1 MEAVPAPL
9 GSPWTH
15 AENGGVRRY
24 GIACGLLMLT
34 SRYAGRTTL
43 SWPSSLVNPECTREG
58 REAGNCGD
66 TERNTIACKGVHG
79 RAVDDL
85 PGPED
90 IEHHT
95 HYCGHDGSPEVADA
109 VYCPAH
115 RSAHLVGVS
124 LTPDGE
130 RE

>member
-1 MEAVPAPL
+1 VNQSA
-9 GSPWTH
+9 
-15 AENGGVRRY
+15 RR
-24 GIACGLLMLT
+24 A
-34 SRYAGRTTL
+34 AK
-43 SWPSSLVNPECTREG
+43 
-58 REAGNCGD
+58 AGNCGD
-66 TERNTIACKGVHG
+66 TGRNTIACKEYIG

-90 IEHHT
+90 IEHT
-95 HYCGHDGSPEVADA
+95 IPITAGTTAAPADA

-130 RE
+130 REVTHPPLTNMAVKKNADESEGRCPES

>member
-66 TERNTIACKGVHG
+66 TERNTIACKGY
-79 RAVDDL
+79 
-85 PGPED
+85 
-90 IEHHT
+90 T
-95 HYCGHDGSPEVADA
+95 
-109 VYCPAH
+109 
-115 RSAHLVGVS
+115 GVPS
-124 LTPDGE
+124 TIFPVQKTSSTIPITAGTTAAPK
-130 RE
+130 